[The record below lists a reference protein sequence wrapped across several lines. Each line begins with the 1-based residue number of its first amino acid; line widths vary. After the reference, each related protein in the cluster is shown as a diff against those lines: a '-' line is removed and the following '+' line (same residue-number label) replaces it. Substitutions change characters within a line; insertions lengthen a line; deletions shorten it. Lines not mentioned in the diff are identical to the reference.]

1 MQSTPSTPTKSFS
14 DSIDR
19 GPEWLQSWKAANP
32 NGSTVAENITERY
45 PFENRG
51 GYDSDDLVANGLPP
65 DAQFIDTPV
74 GRDGRPIKASPH
86 LTLSDVGDFFSGK
99 AQSTAKSFKEFLTDD
114 LPNLPSAIVDFAKHP
129 LESLEK
135 GGLALQDS
143 ARKAALDARD
153 GNFRTAGELEGK
165 MLGKTVAGTV
175 FGTVA
180 GSAIGYGVDY
190 LGVQTGFAIPTPYGL
205 AWQSI
210 NPEALILRQTIN
222 SGASVFRAGT
232 TGFSDAVEGQ
242 FWAMENPL
250 TAPNYAARYGIPPQ
264 NIDRLNFVER
274 GTVRRDNPFIIR
286 PAPGVQGNAGGAFEV
301 VVKPN
306 GVQVNAFNGIGG
318 KK

>member
-1 MQSTPSTPTKSFS
+1 MLRPLYDYEKS
-14 DSIDR
+14 DDATTILTQ
-19 GPEWLQSWKAANP
+19 GA
-32 NGSTVAENITERY
+32 TERH

-51 GYDSDDLVANGLPP
+51 DYDSDDLIANGLPP

-74 GRDGRPIKASPH
+74 DRDGRPIKASPH

-99 AQSTAKSFKEFLTDD
+99 AQSTAKSFKEFFTDD

-129 LESLEK
+129 LDTLER
-135 GGLALQDS
+135 GGLALQDN

-165 MLGKTVAGTV
+165 MLGKTVAGAA
-175 FGTVA
+175 FGTIA

-190 LGVQTGFAIPTPYGL
+190 LGVRSGFAIPTPYGL
-205 AWQSI
+205 AWQSL

-222 SGASVFRAGT
+222 SGSSVFRAGT

-274 GTVRRDNPFIIR
+274 GVVRTDNPFISKR
-286 PAPGVQGNAGGAFEV
+286 SMNHNLVAWP
-301 VVKPN
+301 
-306 GVQVNAFNGIGG
+306 
-318 KK
+318 